1 VRACE
6 HRPASGT
13 TVSDFGDAAMNAEII
28 AVGSELLTPFRL
40 DTNSLFLTAELNQL
54 GIRVI
59 HKAVVGDSPEEMRSE
74 FGQAIG
80 RAQLVVSSGGL
91 GPTDDDRTRDTVAEL
106 LGRRLRRDDA
116 ILRQIQERFRR
127 FGRAMPEINTRQAMI
142 PEGATILPNPRGT
155 APGLWLE
162 QNGCIVILLPG
173 VPLELRALFES
184 EVRPRLA
191 KLDRRERLYTRDLRI
206 TGLTE
211 SEVEQRVSPLYALY
225 PATETTILSSPQ
237 GIQLHP
243 RMWSDDSM
251 KAEKLLDEIVS
262 QMGLALG
269 ESLYSTKGESLEEV
283 VARILTEN
291 HATIAAA
298 ESCTG
303 GMLAERLT
311 NVPGSSSYFLGGV
324 VCYSNELKTSLVGV
338 PKELLEAKGAVS
350 SEVALA
356 LSEGIRRCTGA
367 KIGVGITGI
376 AGPTG
381 GTVEKPVGLV
391 HIGLADERGASEKAF
406 RFPGDRDRIRQYAT
420 QTALDMIRRHFPYSA
435 HGRG

>member
-1 VRACE
+1 
-6 HRPASGT
+6 
-13 TVSDFGDAAMNAEII
+13 MNAEII

-59 HKAVVGDSPEEMRSE
+59 HKAVVGDAPAEMRSSFSHALE
-74 FGQAIG
+74 
-80 RAQLVVSSGGL
+80 RAELVVASGGL

-106 LGRRLRRDDA
+106 LGRKQRLDED
-116 ILRQIQERFRR
+116 ILRHIQERFRR
-127 FGRAMPEINTRQAMI
+127 FGRAMPEINKRQAMI
-142 PEGATILPNPRGT
+142 PEGATVLPNPRGT

-162 QNGCIVILLPG
+162 SEGHIVVLLPG
-173 VPLELRALFES
+173 VPIELRALFET

-191 KLDRRERLYTRDLRI
+191 KLNHRERLYTRELRI
-206 TGLTE
+206 FGLTE
-211 SEVEQRVSPLYALY
+211 SEVEQRVSPLYALH
-225 PATETTILSSPQ
+225 PETETTILATHG

-243 RMWSDDSM
+243 RTWSDDPA
-251 KAEKLLDEIVS
+251 KAEKLLDEITS
-262 QMGLALG
+262 HMALALG
-269 ESLYSTKGESLEEV
+269 ENLYSMRGETLEEV
-283 VARILTEN
+283 VARVLTEN
-291 HATIAAA
+291 LATIAVA

-303 GMLAERLT
+303 GMVAERLT

-338 PKELLEAKGAVS
+338 PKEMIEAKGAVS

-356 LSEGIRRCTGA
+356 LADGIRKRSGA
-367 KIGVGITGI
+367 KIGVGTTGI

-381 GTVEKPVGLV
+381 GTPEKPVGLV
-391 HIGLADERGASEKAF
+391 HIGLADEGGAVEKAF
-406 RFPGDRDRIRQYAT
+406 RFGGDRDRIRQFAT
-420 QTALDMIRRHFPYSA
+420 QTALDMVRRHFPRSA